1 MDSMPAKIEKRY
13 TDFSALNS
21 ALRRRFPQFMK
32 EIAFPAKRMSG
43 NFRADTIACRSRA
56 FEQYLSHLFSISA
69 IQTSTEFT
77 DFFYGNSLHEGYRLI
92 QNARYVDAIP
102 LLLSTWKLQTK
113 LLGDFHSQTISTL
126 CAVVTCHA
134 AVEQDRQAE
143 TYAELALESIASD
156 DQNPH
161 LVPLLKLSIRLCWKL
176 GKDKKKLE
184 SRLRTLKERGADVD
198 GAPSLLEQ
206 VVNRFKV

>member
-1 MDSMPAKIEKRY
+1 MPAKIEKRY
-13 TDFSALNS
+13 TDFSALNA
-21 ALRRRFPQFMK
+21 ALRKRYPQFMK
-32 EIAFPAKRMSG
+32 EIAFPSKRISG

-56 FEQYLSHLFSISA
+56 FEQYLSHLFSIEA
-69 IQTSTEFT
+69 IRTSTEFT
-77 DFFYGNSLHEGYRLI
+77 DFFYGNSLREGYRLI

-102 LLLSTWKLQTK
+102 LLLTTWKLQTK
-113 LLGDFHSQTISTL
+113 LLGDYHFHAISTL
-126 CAVVTCHA
+126 CAVVTCYA
-134 AVEQDRQAE
+134 ALEQDRQAE
-143 TYAELALESIASD
+143 TYAELALESIASN
-156 DQNPH
+156 DQNQH

-184 SRLRTLKERGADVD
+184 SRLKTLQERGADVD